1 MFRRPC
7 QMYLAANSYLLS
19 EGHDDLHV
27 CHVDVTSGQ
36 EGKNGKYKEFLADYE
51 IAQVQVFMRH
61 GARSNHH
68 QIPNYINPH
77 NFSCELQ
84 GSELE
89 ASLDFPYFLEAVD
102 EDTGLTLP
110 IDGNPKPSWNPETG
124 PDGKSC
130 KEPEWNRTLGKL
142 QGGGVLLPKGVRQML
157 DFGNSLQKSYGPF
170 LGSLSPDEV
179 YVRAM
184 QRPPRV
190 FLSAASFL
198 KGLIGG
204 SRAAVEQ
211 LHEGNFKIHIH
222 SNEKEE
228 PMESSSGVCARG
240 DQLYNGADKKSFI
253 LKEQVVELGKLFN
266 VSDFSPHC
274 KSKDPDIADVAITSV
289 CDGGELPCGPGN
301 QCISHELQVRLQR
314 SYDKKWYEQ
323 TAGRDGGL
331 EASQLIM
338 YPLLKE
344 LVDGM
349 SAEPSSRPKLKVYA
363 GRDGVIGPVAAAL
376 GFSVGKWPPFSAHIV
391 FELWEPK
398 SVAGSA
404 MVRVLYDGKDVTS
417 KVVGCGGGALCPLES
432 LKSALQKFL
441 SPFATHE
448 EACMLI
454 PDHAEVV

>member
-1 MFRRPC
+1 
-7 QMYLAANSYLLS
+7 
-19 EGHDDLHV
+19 
-27 CHVDVTSGQ
+27 
-36 EGKNGKYKEFLADYE
+36 
-51 IAQVQVFMRH
+51 
-61 GARSNHH
+61 
-68 QIPNYINPH
+68 
-77 NFSCELQ
+77 
-84 GSELE
+84 
-89 ASLDFPYFLEAVD
+89 
-102 EDTGLTLP
+102 
-110 IDGNPKPSWNPETG
+110 
-124 PDGKSC
+124 
-130 KEPEWNRTLGKL
+130 
-142 QGGGVLLPKGVRQML
+142 ML
-157 DFGNSLQKSYGPF
+157 DFGSSLQKSYGPF
-170 LGSLSPDEV
+170 LGSLSPEEV

-184 QRPPRV
+184 KNPPRV

-211 LHEGNFKIHIH
+211 IDEGKFKFKIHIH
-222 SNEKEE
+222 SNETEE
-228 PMESSSGVCARG
+228 PMESSPSGCPQG
-240 DQLYNGADKKSFI
+240 DMLYNKQASGLDFP
-253 LKEQVVELGKLFN
+253 LKQIEELGRLFN

-289 CDGGELPCGPGN
+289 CDGGELPGGPGGN
-301 QCISHELQVRLQR
+301 ISNELQVRLQS

-331 EASQLIM
+331 QASQLIM

-349 SAEPSSRPKLKVYA
+349 SAEPSSRRKLAVYA

-432 LKSALQKFL
+432 LKSALQEFL
-441 SPFATHE
+441 SPSVTHE
-448 EACMLI
+448 EACILI